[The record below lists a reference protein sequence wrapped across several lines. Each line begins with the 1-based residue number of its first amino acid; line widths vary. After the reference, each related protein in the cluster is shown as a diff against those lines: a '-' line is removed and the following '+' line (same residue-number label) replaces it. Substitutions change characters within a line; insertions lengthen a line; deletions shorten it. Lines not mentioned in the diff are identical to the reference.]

1 MWQLVGLCMLVC
13 VCVLLRSVFMW
24 LLHVRSVYI
33 SILGERVSIPAGKY
47 TFGVGELSKSTAK
60 LRGMYDDLL
69 VDLFIYKG

>member
-1 MWQLVGLCMLVC
+1 
-13 VCVLLRSVFMW
+13 MW

-60 LRGMYDDLL
+60 LRGMYDDPL